1 MAKAT
6 LINIFSTLRAAAG
19 LSLAETADYLNVSQK
34 NVERWV
40 DGVREPPEGVIKE
53 MSELVALQTKVVE
66 RQLSFMKA
74 NSVKQAE
81 IGYPVDDEEA
91 KSMGWPCVSAF
102 KTVIGRI
109 VAGSEALITLS
120 PRGSTSGTAAAIDAR
135 EK

>member
-1 MAKAT
+1 MARAT
-6 LINIFSTLRAAAG
+6 DINIFSTLRAATG
-19 LSLAETADYLNVSQK
+19 LSLFETADYLNVSQK

-91 KSMGWPCVSAF
+91 KSMGWPCVGAF
-102 KTVIGRI
+102 KTVLGRI
-109 VAGSEALITLS
+109 IAGSEASITLS

>member
-1 MAKAT
+1 MAKGSVIT
-6 LINIFSTLRAAAG
+6 IFSTLRAATG
-19 LSLAETADYLNVSQK
+19 LSLFETAAYLNVSQK

-53 MSELVALQTKVVE
+53 MSELVALQAKVVE

-74 NSVKQAE
+74 NGVKQAE
-81 IGYPVDDEEA
+81 IGYPADDVEA
-91 KSMGWPCVSAF
+91 KSMGWPCIGAV
-102 KTVIGRI
+102 KVVLGRI
-109 VAGSEALITLS
+109 IAGSDATITLA

>member
-1 MAKAT
+1 MAKGSGITVFA
-6 LINIFSTLRAAAG
+6 TLRAATG
-19 LSLAETADYLNVSQK
+19 LSLFETADYLNVSQK

-53 MSELVALQTKVVE
+53 MAELVALQTKAVD
-66 RQLSFMKA
+66 RQLSFMKT
-74 NSVKQAE
+74 NGVKQAE

-91 KSMGWPCVSAF
+91 NSMGWPCIGAV
-102 KTVIGRI
+102 KVVLGRI
-109 VAGSEALITLS
+109 IAGSEASITLS

>member
-6 LINIFSTLRAAAG
+6 LINIFSTLRAATG
-19 LSLAETADYLNVSQK
+19 LSLFETAAYLNVSQK

-40 DGVREPPEGVIKE
+40 DGVREPPEGVINE
-53 MSELVALQTKVVE
+53 MSELVAMQTKAVE

-91 KSMGWPCVSAF
+91 KSMGWPCVSAV
-102 KTVIGRI
+102 KVVLGRI
-109 VAGSEALITLS
+109 IAGSDATITLV

>member
-1 MAKAT
+1 MARAT
-6 LINIFSTLRAAAG
+6 AINIFSTLRAATG

-53 MSELVALQTKVVE
+53 MAELVALQTKAVD

-74 NSVKQAE
+74 NGVKQAE
-81 IGYPVDDEEA
+81 IGYPVDAEEA
-91 KSMGWPCVSAF
+91 NSMGWPCIGAV
-102 KTVIGRI
+102 KVVLGRI
-109 VAGSEALITLS
+109 IAGSDASIILS

>member
-1 MAKAT
+1 MAKGSAIT
-6 LINIFSTLRAAAG
+6 IFSTLRAATG
-19 LSLAETADYLNVSQK
+19 LSLFDTAAYLNVSQK

-53 MSELVALQTKVVE
+53 MSELVAMQTKVVD
-66 RQLSFMKA
+66 RQLSFMKT
-74 NSVKQAE
+74 NGVKQAE

-91 KSMGWPCVSAF
+91 KSMGWPCLGAV
-102 KTVIGRI
+102 KVVLGRI
-109 VAGSEALITLS
+109 IAGSDTSIILS

>member
-1 MAKAT
+1 MAKGSAIT
-6 LINIFSTLRAAAG
+6 IFSTLRAATG
-19 LSLAETADYLNVSQK
+19 LSLFDTAAYLNVSQK

-53 MSELVALQTKVVE
+53 MSELVAMQTKVVE
-66 RQLSFMKA
+66 RQLSFMKT
-74 NSVKQAE
+74 NGVKQAE

-91 KSMGWPCVSAF
+91 KSMGWPCIGAV
-102 KTVIGRI
+102 KVVLGRI
-109 VAGSEALITLS
+109 IAGSDASIILS

>member
-1 MAKAT
+1 MTRAT
-6 LINIFSTLRAAAG
+6 VINIFSTLRAATG

-40 DGVREPPEGVIKE
+40 DGVREPPEGVINE

-74 NSVKQAE
+74 NSVKLAE
-81 IGYPVDDEEA
+81 IGYPGDDEEA
-91 KSMGWPCVSAF
+91 KSMGWPCVGAV
-102 KTVIGRI
+102 KVVLGRI
-109 VAGSEALITLS
+109 IAGSDASITLA

>member
-1 MAKAT
+1 MAKGSGITVFA
-6 LINIFSTLRAAAG
+6 TLRAATG
-19 LSLAETADYLNVSQK
+19 LSLFETADYLNVSQK

-53 MSELVALQTKVVE
+53 MAELVALQTKAVD
-66 RQLSFMKA
+66 RQLSFMKT
-74 NSVKQAE
+74 NGVKQAE

-91 KSMGWPCVSAF
+91 NSMGWPCIGAV
-102 KTVIGRI
+102 KVVLGRI
-109 VAGSEALITLS
+109 IAGSEALITLS

>member
-6 LINIFSTLRAAAG
+6 AINIFSTLRAAAG

-53 MSELVALQTKVVE
+53 MAELVVLQTKAVE
-66 RQLSFMKA
+66 KHLSFMKT
-74 NSVKQAE
+74 NGVKQAE
-81 IGYPVDDEEA
+81 IGYPVDNEEA
-91 KSMGWPCVSAF
+91 KSMGWPSVGAV
-102 KTVIGRI
+102 KVVLGRI

>member
-1 MAKAT
+1 MARAT
-6 LINIFSTLRAAAG
+6 DINIFSTLRAATG
-19 LSLAETADYLNVSQK
+19 LSLAETADYLKVSQK

-53 MSELVALQTKVVE
+53 MSELVTLQTNAVE
-66 RQLSFMKA
+66 RQLSFIKTHG
-74 NSVKQAE
+74 VKQAE

-91 KSMGWPCVSAF
+91 NSMGWPCIGAV
-102 KTVIGRI
+102 KVVLGRI
-109 VAGSEALITLS
+109 IAGSDASITLS